1 MQTKRIPQTGEVWL
15 VDFSPQVGRE
25 QAGLRPA
32 LVISHERFNRVDN
45 GLHIVAPITG
55 TDRDL
60 AYHVRVAP
68 PQGGLTKPSVIMC
81 DQEKSQSV
89 ERFRKYLGS
98 VDESTLQVVQQI
110 VAALIDR

>member
-1 MQTKRIPQTGEVWL
+1 LQTKRIPQTGEVWL
-15 VDFSPQVGRE
+15 VDFSPQIGRE
-25 QAGLRPA
+25 QAGLRPG
-32 LVISHERFNRVDN
+32 LVISHERFNLANNR
-45 GLHIVAPITG
+45 LHIVVPITG
-55 TDRDL
+55 ADRGL

-89 ERFRKYLGS
+89 DRFLKYLGS
-98 VDESTLQVVQQI
+98 VDEDILGTVQQI